1 MGSGLNTAL
10 PPPLYLHGGWRDLC
24 DPTHHHGGPLLPL
37 HLVQS
42 RKKPPSHTRS
52 GSLSHPYLL
61 TSFPFRCLFSALF
74 PCRAFHP
81 LSCAAHPS
89 GSKPRGDSP
98 SSKKLLEKECLEIY
112 PALSSRHRGG
122 HLGNGTCCRP

>member
-1 MGSGLNTAL
+1 MCSGLTPPL
-10 PPPLYLHGGWRDLC
+10 PPPLYLHCGWSDLFV
-24 DPTHHHGGPLLPL
+24 PSPHHGGHLLPL
-37 HLVQS
+37 HPVQS
-42 RKKPPSHTRS
+42 RKTPPSHTRS

-89 GSKPRGDSP
+89 GSKPRGASP
-98 SSKKLLEKECLEIY
+98 SSFTPLPPC
-112 PALSSRHRGG
+112 
-122 HLGNGTCCRP
+122 